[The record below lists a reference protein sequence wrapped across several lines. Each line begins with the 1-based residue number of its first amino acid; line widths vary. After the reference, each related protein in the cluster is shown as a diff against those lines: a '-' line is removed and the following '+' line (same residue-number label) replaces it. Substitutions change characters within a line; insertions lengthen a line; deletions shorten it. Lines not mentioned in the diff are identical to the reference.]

1 MASRML
7 QNMARAAAFLAVGLA
22 FASSADARP
31 LPGVRP
37 VRATRGFSLFAGS
50 PTLIYQVNR
59 INCGIVNNGTACLDL
74 TGSPVAESGLWPAGS
89 PDNYVFNS
97 GLQIAAF
104 IPGTKTATFPWPGD
118 TVGAFF
124 FDPRGDQHHGEGV
137 TNIFNAGN
145 SDDLANWPTAAGVND
160 TALYNSALI
169 GRQTLSQ
176 QDLWFRIWDGNTTL
190 ATGRKHT
197 MGLLVDERWL
207 GWNFPSGNQDI
218 LYVIV
223 RFINITSNQLSDY
236 TNGLSPLGYSA
247 QDIND
252 VYAVAQNYRA
262 SSQAFYNVVLPDTGF
277 WWTNVVASYAADPDE
292 GDATHNFSTANLIF
306 NSVINYKSDFREATW
321 QFPPSIFGA
330 PFAAAP
336 GFFGLK
342 YLATP
347 GNLGITM
354 SGNTTNGGQFPDAVG
369 VPRLWR
375 NLTGSLLPT
384 DGTCSIP
391 QPVARRQCFWASQS
405 SDTRIFAA
413 SYSPA
418 NTIKPGQAATIVA
431 ALVWGAP
438 VASLPAVAAGRGG
451 NHGIP
456 AYNIASFIGN
466 ENMTAP
472 FGLDGSR
479 LLADQDTIK
488 YVDRAMGFINYAN
501 DPNGNGKIDPSEVSL
516 VPRSFLD
523 KENVAQAVF
532 DNKFLLPFAPE
543 APQFFL
549 VPGDGT
555 VTIAWQPSSSETTG
569 NPFFAVAASP
579 LSTCPGGVGLCANSL
594 YDPNFRKFDV
604 EGYRIYRGRSRSE
617 MQVIAAFD
625 KSGTTFVDYTAA
637 VFNASQ
643 GNHCAPELGVQTSCT
658 DENGSAIVSVAHPTG
673 YTTPASA
680 IDTNTSA
687 RSNWPIVGDFV
698 QIPPGGRTQLADG
711 SIFVLSADTAVTG
724 GGSGLPVLQD
734 NGVPFG
740 YVDRGVIDGVRYFY
754 AVTAFM
760 VNSVKSGPSSLE
772 SPLVTKTTTPR
783 VGSGAETPGVAALT
797 FTGRGVVL
805 DQSAPVPSINAAT
818 GIFNGPMPPTNGI
831 NIGFAAFLPYV
842 NSGSVA
848 ITIDS
853 VIPGNDCSI
862 FGHACVNGSYW
873 VTVIRPDSTL
883 KKQFP
888 FLIQGT
894 SGPSGSFV
902 YQYPPIKFVQS
913 LASRFGGDSTYTLS
927 AQATL
932 SWAAAWNLASPGRG
946 AANSLGGAFNGP
958 RWWAGTPN
966 EALSNPNGNV
976 CAVLSSAGCVDTVGN
991 ANASAAGIQ
1000 GGHINGVLPGIQY
1013 LWAPEGYM
1021 TATNP
1026 IRDIEVLT
1034 SSVMR
1039 AADFKVFWSAATP
1052 GKVDSVIDVTHNVVV
1067 PFATN
1072 VRASWGILNDSSF
1085 TNTPAAST
1093 FDGNNNFLTF
1103 TDYACVD
1110 PIPALIG
1117 TCGSVPQATSAFLMN
1132 HALSNPM
1139 NFKSSTLGGVGGGQ
1153 SLVTQGTTGN
1163 GFIFYL
1169 NGHFFV
1175 MQMTSTL
1182 AACCQNTVWNARFYS
1197 GNIAGAPGSFSFQPA
1212 TRAAAVPGLSVAIN
1226 FTGSSFNTAVSDT
1239 SLMRQI
1245 HTVPD
1250 PYYVTNSLE
1259 QTVNTKILRFVNLPA
1274 EAIIRIYS
1282 ASGILVNVISHNDP
1296 GGSGEQV
1303 WDLRNR
1309 NQQFVASGVYF
1320 YHVEAPDGRTKVGRF
1335 TVVNYAQ

>member
-7 QNMARAAAFLAVGLA
+7 QSWARVATLLGAVGLA

-59 INCGIVNNGTACLDL
+59 VNCGIVNNGTACLDL

-104 IPGTKTATFPWPGD
+104 IPGTPTATFPWPGD

-145 SDDLANWPTAAGVND
+145 SDDLANWPSAAGVND

-223 RFINITSNQLSDY
+223 RFINITSNVQSDY

-247 QDIND
+247 QDISD

-277 WWTNVVASYAADPDE
+277 WWKNVVASYAADPDE
-292 GDATHNFSTANLIF
+292 GDASRNYSTANLIF
-306 NSVINYKSDFREATW
+306 NTVINYKTDFKEPTW
-321 QFPPSIFGA
+321 QFPPSIFSA

-347 GNLGITM
+347 KNLGITM

-384 DGTCSIP
+384 DGTCSVA
-391 QPVARRQCFWASQS
+391 QPVQRRQCFWASAP

-413 SYSPA
+413 SGATAIDSGF
-418 NTIKPGQAATIVA
+418 TIKPGQAATIVA
-431 ALVWGAP
+431 ALVWAAP
-438 VASLPAVAAGRGG
+438 VAALPAAVP
-451 NHGIP
+451 NHANSAQPLIP
-456 AYNIASFIGN
+456 AFSLATWIGN
-466 ENMTAP
+466 DNMKSP
-472 FGLDGSR
+472 FGLDGVR
-479 LLADQDTIK
+479 LFNSLDTIK
-488 YVDRAMGFINYAN
+488 PADRAMGLINYGPDA
-501 DPNGNGKIDPSEVSL
+501 NGNGQIDPSEITT
-516 VPRSFLD
+516 VPRSYLD
-523 KENVAQAVF
+523 KLNVAQAVF
-532 DNKFLLPFAPE
+532 DNKFLLPFAPD

-549 VPGDGT
+549 VPGDGQVT
-555 VTIAWQPSSSETTG
+555 VAWQQSTSETTG
-569 NPFFAVAASP
+569 NPFFLVASKP
-579 LSTCPGGVGLCANSL
+579 LTLCSGGVGLCANSL
-594 YDPNFRKFDV
+594 YDPDFRKFDV

-617 MQVIAAFD
+617 MVVIASFD
-625 KSGTTFVDYTAA
+625 KSGTTFVDYTAQ

-643 GNHCAPELGVQTSCT
+643 GNRCAPELGVQASCE
-658 DENGSAIVSVAHPTG
+658 DETG
-673 YTTPASA
+673 ASITYTTPASA
-680 IDTNTSA
+680 VDTATSK
-687 RSNWPIVGDFV
+687 RSTWPIVGSFV
-698 QIPPGGRTQLADG
+698 QIPPGGRVQLADG
-711 SIFVLSADTAVTG
+711 SIFNLQADTAVTG
-724 GGSGLPVLQD
+724 GGSGLPALTD

-740 YVDRGVIDGVRYFY
+740 YVDKGVLNGVRYFY

-772 SPLVTKTTTPR
+772 SPLVTKTTIPR
-783 VGSGAETPGVAALT
+783 VGSGAETPGTSALA
-797 FTGRGVVL
+797 FTGRGTAI
-805 DQSAPVPSINAAT
+805 DPTTPAPSLNATT
-818 GIFNGPMPPTNGI
+818 GIFSGPQPPTNGI
-831 NIGFAAFLPYV
+831 TIGFAAFLPYV

-848 ITIDS
+848 IQIDS
-853 VIPGNDCSI
+853 IVPSFDCAPL
-862 FGHACVNGSYW
+862 GGTCTNGTYF
-873 VTVIRPDSTL
+873 VTVIRPDSTVGR
-883 KKQFP
+883 QFP
-888 FLIQGT
+888 FITGGT
-894 SGPSGSFV
+894 SAANSPIV
-902 YQYPPIKFVQS
+902 YQYPPVPFVNT
-913 LASRFGGDSTYTLS
+913 LAGRFGGDSSYSLS

-932 SWAAAWNLASPGRG
+932 SFSAAWFLTSKGRG
-946 AANSLGGAFNGP
+946 AANNTPSGAGRFNGP
-958 RWWAGTPN
+958 RWWAGTAN
-966 EALSNPNGNV
+966 ETLANPNGNV
-976 CAVLSSAGCVDTVGN
+976 CAALSSGGCADTVGN

-1013 LWAPEGYM
+1013 LWSPEGYM
-1021 TATNP
+1021 TAPNP
-1026 IRDIEVLT
+1026 VRTLEVVT

-1039 AADFKVFWSAATP
+1039 AADFKVYWGATA
-1052 GKVDSVIDVTHNVVV
+1052 GKPDSVIDVTHNVAV
-1067 PFATN
+1067 PFSPRI
-1072 VRASWGILNDSSF
+1072 RASWGILNDSSF
-1085 TNTPAAST
+1085 TNSTPADAP
-1093 FDGNNNFLTF
+1093 DGSPAMLTWS
-1103 TDYACVD
+1103 DVLCVD
-1110 PIPALIG
+1110 PAETLVG
-1117 TCGSVPQATSAFLMN
+1117 ACGAATPATSAFLMN
-1132 HALSNPM
+1132 HAISNPM
-1139 NFKSSTLGGVGGGQ
+1139 NFKSFTNTDGPAMVAAGA
-1153 SLVTQGTTGN
+1153 TGT

-1169 NGHFFV
+1169 NGSFFV
-1175 MQMTSTL
+1175 MQMQTTL

-1197 GNIAGAPGSFSFQPA
+1197 GNITGSPGSFGFTPS
-1212 TRAAAVPGLSVAIN
+1212 TRPPAVPGLNVAIN
-1226 FTGSSFNTAVSDT
+1226 FTGSAFNTAVSSD
-1239 SLMRQI
+1239 SLMQRI

-1250 PYYVTNSLE
+1250 PYYVTTSLE

-1274 EAIIRIYS
+1274 QAIIRIYS
-1282 ASGILVNVISHNDP
+1282 SSGILVNIISHNDP

-1320 YHVEAPDGRTKVGRF
+1320 YHVEAPDGKTKIGRF

>member
-1 MASRML
+1 
-7 QNMARAAAFLAVGLA
+7 MARAAALLAVGLA

-37 VRATRGFSLFAGS
+37 TRATRGFSLFAGS

-59 INCGIVNNGTACLDL
+59 VNCGIVNNGTACLDL

-145 SDDLANWPTAAGVND
+145 SNDLANWPSAAGVND
-160 TALYNSALI
+160 TALYNTALL

-223 RFINITSNQLSDY
+223 RFINITSNIQADY
-236 TNGLSPLGYSA
+236 TAGLSPLGYSA
-247 QDIND
+247 QDISD

-262 SSQAFYNVVLPDTGF
+262 SSQSFYNVVLPDTGF
-277 WWTNVVASYAADPDE
+277 WWTNVAASYAADPDE
-292 GDATHNFSTANLIF
+292 GDAGHNFSTANLIF
-306 NSVINYKSDFREATW
+306 NSVINYKSDFREPTW
-321 QFPPSIFGA
+321 QFPPSVFSA

-336 GFFGLK
+336 GFFGMK

-375 NLTGSLLPT
+375 NLTGSLLST
-384 DGTCSIP
+384 DGTCSIQ
-391 QPVARRQCFWASQS
+391 QPVLRRQCFWASQS
-405 SDTRIFAA
+405 SDTRIFAS

-418 NTIKPGQAATIVA
+418 STIKPGQAATIVV
-431 ALVWGAP
+431 ALVWAAP
-438 VASLPAVAAGRGG
+438 VASLPAAPAGRGG
-451 NHGIP
+451 NHAIA
-456 AYNIASFIGN
+456 AYNITNFIGN

-472 FGLDGSR
+472 FGLDGAR

-488 YVDRAMGFINYAN
+488 SVDRAMGFVNYTN
-501 DPNGNGKIDPSEVSL
+501 DPNGNNQIDPSEVVT
-516 VPRSFLD
+516 VPRSYLD
-523 KENVAQAVF
+523 KLNVAQAVF
-532 DNKFLLPFAPE
+532 DHKFLLPFAPD

-549 VPGDGT
+549 VPGDGQVT
-555 VTIAWQPSSSETTG
+555 VAWQQSVSETLG
-569 NPFFAVAASP
+569 NPFFSVAAAP
-579 LSTCPGGVGLCANSL
+579 LSPCPTVINPLAMCPNTL

-604 EGYRIYRGRSRSE
+604 EGYRIYRGRSRSD
-617 MQVIAAFD
+617 MHVIAAFD
-625 KSGTTFVDYTAA
+625 KAGTTFVDYTAA

-643 GNHCAPELGVQTSCT
+643 GNQCAPELGVQTTCT
-658 DENGSAIVSVAHPTG
+658 DEGGNSITYDPF
-673 YTTPASA
+673 AS
-680 IDTNTSA
+680 IDTLTSP
-687 RSNWPIVGDFV
+687 RSTWPIVGDFV
-698 QIPPGGRTQLADG
+698 QIPPGSRVQLIDG
-711 SIFVLSADTAVTG
+711 SIFNLSTDTAVTG
-724 GGSGLPVLQD
+724 GASGLPALTD

-740 YVDRGVIDGVRYFY
+740 YVDKGVLDGVRYFY

-772 SPLVTKTTTPR
+772 SPLVTKTVIPR
-783 VGSGAETPGVAALT
+783 VGSGAETPGLATLT
-797 FTGRGVVL
+797 VSGRGTAL
-805 DQSAPVPSINAAT
+805 DPSAPIPSISAAT
-818 GIFNGPMPPTNGI
+818 GIFNGPMPPTNGVT
-831 NIGFAAFLPYV
+831 IGFAAFLPYV

-848 ITIDS
+848 LTIDS
-853 VIPGNDCSI
+853 VLPSNDCSV
-862 FGHACVNGSYW
+862 FGHVCQNGTYF
-873 VTVIRPDSTL
+873 VTIVRPDSTV
-883 KKQFP
+883 KRAFP
-888 FLIQGT
+888 FVIQGT
-894 SGPSGSFV
+894 SGPSGSVV

-913 LASRFGGDSTYTLS
+913 LASRFGGDSTYTLN

-932 SWAAAWNLASPGRG
+932 SFAATWNLTGQGRG
-946 AANSLGGAFNGP
+946 AANGLGGRFNGP
-958 RWWAGTPN
+958 RWWAGSAN
-966 EALSNPNGNV
+966 EALANPNGNV

-991 ANASAAGIQ
+991 ANASAGGIQ
-1000 GGHINGVLPGIQY
+1000 GGRINGVLPGIQY
-1013 LWAPEGYM
+1013 LWSPEGYM

-1026 IRDIEVLT
+1026 VRDIEVFT
-1034 SSVMR
+1034 SSVAR
-1039 AADFKVFWSAATP
+1039 AADFKVYWNATTP
-1052 GKVDSVIDVTHNVVV
+1052 GNVDSVIDVTHNVVV
-1067 PFATN
+1067 PFNTN
-1072 VRASWGILNDSSF
+1072 IRASWGILNNAGF
-1085 TNTPAAST
+1085 ANTPAGST
-1093 FDGNNNFLTF
+1093 LDGNNNFLTF
-1103 TDYACVD
+1103 TDFACVD
-1110 PIPALIG
+1110 PIPAIIG
-1117 TCGSVPQATSAFLMN
+1117 TCGGLPQATAAFLMN

-1139 NFKSSTLGGVGGGQ
+1139 NFKAATTSGAGGAA
-1153 SLVTQGTTGN
+1153 LVTQGATGN

-1169 NGHFFV
+1169 NGKFFV

-1197 GNIAGAPGSFSFQPA
+1197 GNIAGSPGSFSFQPS
-1212 TRAAAVPGLSVAIN
+1212 TRSPAVPGLSVAIN
-1226 FTGSSFNTAVSDT
+1226 FTGSSFNTAVSND
-1239 SLMRQI
+1239 SLMARI

-1274 EAIIRIYS
+1274 QAISRIYS
-1282 ASGILVNVISHNDP
+1282 ASWILVNIISHNDP

-1320 YHVEAPDGRTKVGRF
+1320 YHVEGPDGKTKVGRF